1 MAATEKSA
9 EQLQQEIDELYRRKR
24 EITERLRDPRGLR
37 RGMPYGRNAVMGGT
51 RPLAVQRGVIRR
63 PEEFPSEDQPPPK
76 KRISSTVV
84 KVNEEKPVEAGS
96 EALNEESADV
106 PVDTKD
112 GDFPGPGVG
121 KMDIEENEVDRRR
134 AGSRVPFLARR
145 DYRRGFKDP
154 DQFVEPAPRVL
165 TKEENPSL
173 AKRNRRMFG
182 ALLGTLQKFV
192 AEDSQLASSE
202 AFTRRSD
209 SLKRAELKAQE
220 ESERLRRQERE
231 ELSEKRRRDLSLRA
245 RIAAKAE
252 EKQLELLFIHWTEH
266 HSKLS
271 KFLRTAS
278 EPPIYFMPASYSE
291 ELEKTREDQQKDFL
305 EWKERRREE
314 LTKYQK
320 DLTEWHVTNVEAEIE
335 RWMNRRNTM
344 KTQAEGVKGE
354 EEEMEGG
361 KGSHPRGRAQEEEEE
376 EVEEDFMADDDILG
390 VEQKDHE
397 AEIEPK
403 GVVEYASADEEAT
416 AT

>member
-63 PEEFPSEDQPPPK
+63 LEEFPSEDQPPPK

-84 KVNEEKPVEAGS
+84 KVNEEKVVEAGS
-96 EALNEESADV
+96 EALNEVSLNV

-112 GDFPGPGVG
+112 GDFPSPGVG

-209 SLKRAELKAQE
+209 SLKRGQQTHEVG
-220 ESERLRRQERE
+220 ESSRPSQ
-231 ELSEKRRRDLSLRA
+231 
-245 RIAAKAE
+245 
-252 EKQLELLFIHWTEH
+252 T
-266 HSKLS
+266 
-271 KFLRTAS
+271 
-278 EPPIYFMPASYSE
+278 
-291 ELEKTREDQQKDFL
+291 
-305 EWKERRREE
+305 
-314 LTKYQK
+314 
-320 DLTEWHVTNVEAEIE
+320 
-335 RWMNRRNTM
+335 
-344 KTQAEGVKGE
+344 
-354 EEEMEGG
+354 
-361 KGSHPRGRAQEEEEE
+361 
-376 EVEEDFMADDDILG
+376 DDDIFRTQLVTAVTMFAQVMQNPRFLAFLQPPLPSQQVG
-390 VEQKDHE
+390 PLDHIQKPFKAQPQVIHSVESMETPVHLLETMQSPKPRPNAQE
-397 AEIEPK
+397 QVAEMPVFQTVPVQPATFQQPICNTA
-403 GVVEYASADEEAT
+403 YATVCVGGCLLAKTELK
-416 AT
+416 